1 MIRVRQDLLG
11 KRPELTE
18 KVMVSADIKQV
29 LYSNKLPGERLGDV
43 VARFIKECK
52 RDEFIEHLDRIA
64 RQGDFVPL
72 DSDPEYAKI
81 KKEVSRE
88 GQHRSKRAPVH

>member
-1 MIRVRQDLLG
+1 VNSVKQNG
-11 KRPELTE
+11 VEKRRELTE

-43 VARFIKECK
+43 VSRLIRDRK

-72 DSDPEYAKI
+72 DSDPEFAKI
-81 KKEVSRE
+81 KKEVTRE
-88 GQHRSKRAPVH
+88 GQHRPKRAPVH